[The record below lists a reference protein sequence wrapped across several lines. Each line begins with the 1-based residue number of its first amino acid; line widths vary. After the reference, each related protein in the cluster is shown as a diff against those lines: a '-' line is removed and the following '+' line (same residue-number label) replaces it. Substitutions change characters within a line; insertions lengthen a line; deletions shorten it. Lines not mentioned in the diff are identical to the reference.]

1 MRLLIPG
8 LVGLLLIAPVQ
19 AQSADT
25 AVAPTVPAA
34 SVAPTAPAASVT
46 SVAPKAAGAVSAAAA
61 QVSQEVADV
70 KASFDKVYADTSKD
84 ASPSTRL
91 LATATGAGLGFLAS
105 SYILTTTI
113 APLAATALN
122 TVGLSQ
128 ATTSIVTSSIT
139 TIGLVWGTYVGGV
152 YAHDLV
158 AR

>member
-1 MRLLIPG
+1 M
-8 LVGLLLIAPVQ
+8 
-19 AQSADT
+19 
-25 AVAPTVPAA
+25 
-34 SVAPTAPAASVT
+34 
-46 SVAPKAAGAVSAAAA
+46 
-61 QVSQEVADV
+61 ADV

-84 ASPSTRL
+84 ASTGTRL

-113 APLAATALN
+113 APLAATALS

-128 ATTSIVTSSIT
+128 ATASIVTSSIT

-158 AR
+158 TR